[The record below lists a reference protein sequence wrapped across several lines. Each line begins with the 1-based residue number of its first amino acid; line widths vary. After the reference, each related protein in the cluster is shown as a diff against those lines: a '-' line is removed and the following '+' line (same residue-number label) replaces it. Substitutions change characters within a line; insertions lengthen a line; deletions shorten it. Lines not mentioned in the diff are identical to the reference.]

1 MDGQLHLAPFTP
13 ENPPTKILDIGTG
26 TGLWA
31 VEMGDEYPSAH
42 IIGTDLSPVQ
52 PALVPPNVR
61 FFVEDSYVPPSS
73 NPPPALTCPQDR
85 RMGLRPRL
93 RLHPHAPH
101 PRLLEGH
108 ERPDPPARL

>member
-61 FFVEDSYVPPSS
+61 FFVEDSYVLPSF
-73 NPPPALTCPQDR
+73 NPPPYPNMPTGQKNGT
-85 RMGLRPRL
+85 M
-93 RLHPHAPH
+93 
-101 PRLLEGH
+101 
-108 ERPDPPARL
+108 PPTSTTSTRASPSAAGKT

>member
-1 MDGQLHLAPFTP
+1 MSRPRPPSSRRTKTCTPTAYVFPNDPPELDRLDDQYELVKEMMDGQLHLAPFTQ

-61 FFVEDSYVPPSS
+61 FFVEDSY
-73 NPPPALTCPQDR
+73 A
-85 RMGLRPRL
+85 
-93 RLHPHAPH
+93 HPLP
-101 PRLLEGH
+101 
-108 ERPDPPARL
+108 

>member
-1 MDGQLHLAPFTP
+1 MSRPRPPSSRRTKTCTPTAYVFPNDPPELDRLDDQYELVKEMMDGQLHLAPFTP

-61 FFVEDSYVPPSS
+61 FFVEDSYAKSLP
-73 NPPPALTCPQDR
+73 
-85 RMGLRPRL
+85 
-93 RLHPHAPH
+93 
-101 PRLLEGH
+101 
-108 ERPDPPARL
+108 